1 MTSIS
6 IACADQWCARVSRP
20 VPVEIPVTGAL
31 LCSPDHF
38 DVIDV
43 RNAHMEGQ
51 IGSIDKELAL
61 SQWIGLAE
69 AIESIGLSI
78 HLLDLHEHLIDAVFT
93 ANPSFVTSDADG
105 NPLAI
110 IGRMNHPNRTE
121 ESELHRRTL
130 EQIGIRCQEITSDI
144 EGCWEGNGDTLKH
157 PGQALIWC
165 GIGPRSEL
173 ACHQEV
179 GRMLDLDVA
188 ILQLP
193 DPTFYHLDTA
203 LALLDG
209 SCAAY
214 IPAAFDD
221 PGRTLLEAAFE
232 NLIEVDDLEAREV
245 LAGNLWCPDGR
256 HVLMSAGAPITRSR
270 IESNGFQVLEIE
282 TGEFLKSGGSVFC
295 MRQEIREQL

>member
-1 MTSIS
+1 
-6 IACADQWCARVSRP
+6 
-20 VPVEIPVTGAL
+20 
-31 LCSPDHF
+31 
-38 DVIDV
+38 
-43 RNAHMEGQ
+43 
-51 IGSIDKELAL
+51 
-61 SQWIGLAE
+61 
-69 AIESIGLSI
+69 
-78 HLLDLHEHLIDAVFT
+78 
-93 ANPSFVTSDADG
+93 
-105 NPLAI
+105 
-110 IGRMNHPNRTE
+110 
-121 ESELHRRTL
+121 
-130 EQIGIRCQEITSDI
+130 
-144 EGCWEGNGDTLKH
+144 
-157 PGQALIWC
+157 
-165 GIGPRSEL
+165 
-173 ACHQEV
+173 
-179 GRMLDLDVA
+179 MLDLDVA

>member
-1 MTSIS
+1 MTMASIVT
-6 IACADQWCARVSRP
+6 ADQWLSHPPRL
-20 VPVEIPVTGAL
+20 VPSEVPVTGAL

-43 RNAHMEGQ
+43 HNVHMEGH
-51 IGSIDKELAL
+51 IGSIDRELAL
-61 SQWIGLAE
+61 SQWIHLAD
-69 AIESIGLSI
+69 AIESLGLSI
-78 HLLDLHEHLIDAVFT
+78 HMLELQEHLVDAVFT
-93 ANPSFVTSDADG
+93 ANPSLVTCDSEG
-105 NPLAI
+105 NPRAI
-110 IGRMNHPNRTE
+110 LSRMSHPDRRE
-121 ESELHRRTL
+121 ETHLHRRTL
-130 EQIGIRCQEITSDI
+130 EAIGLPCQQIPSRI
-144 EGCWEGNGDTLKH
+144 EGFWEGNGDTLRH
-157 PGQALIWC
+157 PGRAVIWC
-165 GIGPRSEL
+165 GVGPRSEL
-173 ACHQEV
+173 DCHLEV
-179 GRMLDLDVA
+179 GRMLGLDVA
-188 ILQLP
+188 VLQLP

-214 IPAAFDD
+214 VPGAFDEV
-221 PGRTLLEAAFE
+221 GQALLEAAFDH
-232 NLIEVDDLEAREV
+232 LIEVDDLEAREV